1 MDRHWTKNKPDT
13 YNILFINQRRDGRTA
28 ANYACTSRGT
38 RRAANSCSSE
48 LPLPSRGANPAERI
62 SQAAITWL
70 THPPNNCHHPFRVF
84 FIALAVWFSFL
95 FIQSRVAGNLVFV
108 AGVWSLF
115 FQLSSFPN
123 FRSRAKK
130 CSLTLIKKGENTR
143 MLLSQR
149 RRKYTR
155 QIFEWLSMSLKF
167 MTYNLKSN
175 ISIANSTNHL
185 KSTLLT
191 EANKPISYP
200 Q

>member
-1 MDRHWTKNKPDT
+1 M
-13 YNILFINQRRDGRTA
+13 DGRPPIMHAHQEELDSLPTA
-28 ANYACTSRGT
+28 APV
-38 RRAANSCSSE
+38 SCPCPPVE
-48 LPLPSRGANPAERI
+48 PIPPSGSVKRQSLDSP
-62 SQAAITWL
+62 
-70 THPPNNCHHPFRVF
+70 THQTTATTPFRVF

-155 QIFEWLSMSLKF
+155 QIFERLSMSLKF